1 MLELLDM
8 WLQFMAGLIV
18 AGGIITFVLVFI
30 AQGWIYN
37 IRDFFKKL
45 FKKQ

>member
-1 MLELLDM
+1 MLEVLDI

-30 AQGWIYN
+30 AQGWIYC

-45 FKKQ
+45 FKK